1 MGRVPRMSSVPREE
15 ILEKSDRITKHLY
28 LLLVYNI
35 NEFGVVPH
43 QSRIAAAKKRRVRI
57 KFFEKT
63 NYLFKE
69 KPYLCT
75 TF

>member
-1 MGRVPRMSSVPREE
+1 MGRVPRMSSVPEEE

-43 QSRIAAAKKRRVRI
+43 QSRIAAKKTAR
-57 KFFEKT
+57 
-63 NYLFKE
+63 
-69 KPYLCT
+69 PYKN
-75 TF
+75 F

>member
-1 MGRVPRMSSVPREE
+1 MSSVPEEE

-43 QSRIAAAKKRRVRI
+43 QSRIAAKKRRVRI
-57 KFFEKT
+57 KIFEKT

-69 KPYLCT
+69 KLN
-75 TF
+75 